1 MQNVVKL
8 SHFISVLH
16 DPWCHFISGFL
27 RVSLAEYLL
36 VLRVLSP
43 LVAGCDVS
51 WRRQELV
58 SSCLSG
64 GVQSWA

>member
-8 SHFISVLH
+8 SHFILALH

-27 RVSLAEYLL
+27 WVSLAEYLL
-36 VLRVLSP
+36 VLRVLSS

-51 WRRQELV
+51 WQLQELV
-58 SSCLSG
+58 M
-64 GVQSWA
+64 